1 MNENPLAVKLPG
13 LELKKSYHAGKRLF
27 RFWQRIRK
35 IL

>member
-13 LELKKSYHAGKRLF
+13 LELKIYHAGKRLF